1 MYFEFNFSNWK
12 KKLLK
17 VRHFFILKMLLMINL
32 FLKFSIEAQS
42 SPKSSAKGKKGGKD
56 SKATNAKSP
65 KAKSPDKSVSPK
77 GSKAT
82 TPKSKGKKGSKPAT
96 PVPAQTEAPQ
106 VPKGDEPPQPP
117 QPGADDYTYVNEKL
131 DMRMAKI
138 LSDHWDVIENTY
150 INSSK
155 FVFRRIRN
163 EREQIIRYFFSIK
176 SNFKEYLRR
185 PDTKQIEVEV
195 FVKVSQK

>member
-1 MYFEFNFSNWK
+1 M
-12 KKLLK
+12 
-17 VRHFFILKMLLMINL
+17 
-32 FLKFSIEAQS
+32 
-42 SPKSSAKGKKGGKD
+42 
-56 SKATNAKSP
+56 
-65 KAKSPDKSVSPK
+65 
-77 GSKAT
+77 
-82 TPKSKGKKGSKPAT
+82 
-96 PVPAQTEAPQ
+96 
-106 VPKGDEPPQPP
+106 PKGDEPPQPP